1 MQNVQ
6 GFLLINLYAFLLIV
20 STCVIFFE
28 KKHLK
33 QIEGAT
39 YSKFLIANLFVSL
52 TGLILGL
59 LVSNTIYANEFLIS
73 IANKCYLISLF
84 FWVYYFTFYTVYV
97 ALKNKNKI
105 DKFIPIFKCIK
116 YLSIILIILLPVTV
130 VMDKINSK
138 VNGYAIMY
146 TYLVCGIGIIIQ
158 IICLIANYKNL
169 KNKKFIP
176 IYLLIFLGGVIFS
189 LQVMDPSLNYLINP
203 TLIFIAF
210 IMYHTIENPDIKML
224 SEIYKNKELV
234 EQTYVDKS
242 NFLFEMTQEV
252 RSPLMNLSN
261 LCKSIKDEDDIDTI
275 KEKLKLI
282 NNRVR
287 ELDFVV
293 KDVLDVSSL
302 DIQKIKFI
310 RNKYN
315 LKTIYEDVINKVK
328 SSMPDNIEFRTK
340 LKDNIPYLEGDYI
353 KLKQVLLSLLLN
365 SVKKTKEGFIEF
377 KIDTIERYDVCRLIF
392 TITDSGTGMS
402 IDKINEILST
412 TSEFDSKDV
421 EDLEKSD
428 FNIKLCQKIAK
439 AAGGNLL
446 IKSNP
451 GKGTEIILT
460 IDQAI
465 YNPSSKESIID
476 KYESAIVNKRVLIIS
491 QDKEINSIIKKKLQ
505 EENITTSI
513 ILNGNDGIDKIKSK
527 KTYDYV
533 IIQDEMNGINGYN
546 TMKEITKIN
555 KKIPLIL
562 LMEKNKENIK
572 DHYIDD
578 GFKDYIIKENVIE
591 DLNRIIKK
599 Y

>member
-1 MQNVQ
+1 MISICFSISCLAFITIIASFYFSKSRLKNVDNKIFTILVITNII
-6 GFLLINLYAFLLIV
+6 GIILDVGGFVSFKMFGTENILNVFISKIYLIYYLTYTFCLMLYVYNVSFSNFFKIVKKLVLAFILVCFIIFLLPTSVRFEDSIAYSYGPSVNLGYVFAFIFMIFMMVCMFIRIKKIKSKVYLPLLVFILL
-20 STCVIFFE
+20 T
-28 KKHLK
+28 
-33 QIEGAT
+33 
-39 YSKFLIANLFVSL
+39 FVSL
-52 TGLILGL
+52 IVQKMYPEITL
-59 LVSNTIYANEFLIS
+59 LLLSNSVVTTLM
-73 IANKCYLISLF
+73 
-84 FWVYYFTFYTVYV
+84 YF
-97 ALKNKNKI
+97 
-105 DKFIPIFKCIK
+105 
-116 YLSIILIILLPVTV
+116 
-130 VMDKINSK
+130 
-138 VNGYAIMY
+138 
-146 TYLVCGIGIIIQ
+146 
-158 IICLIANYKNL
+158 
-169 KNKKFIP
+169 
-176 IYLLIFLGGVIFS
+176 
-189 LQVMDPSLNYLINP
+189 
-203 TLIFIAF
+203 
-210 IMYHTIENPDIKML
+210 TIENPDIKML

-293 KDVLDVSSL
+293 NDVLNVSSL
-302 DIQKIKFI
+302 DVQKVKFI
-310 RNKYN
+310 RNKYS
-315 LKTIYEDVINKVK
+315 LKNIYEDLVNKVNF
-328 SSMPDNIEFRTK
+328 SISNSVEFRSK
-340 LKDNIPYLEGDYI
+340 IPENIPFLEGDSI

-377 KIDTIERYDVCRLIF
+377 RVDTIEKYDVCRLIF

-412 TSEFDSKDV
+412 TSEFDSNDIK
-421 EDLEKSD
+421 ELEKSD

-491 QDKEINSIIKKKLQ
+491 QDKEINNIIKKRLQ

-527 KTYDYV
+527 KTYDY
-533 IIQDEMNGINGYN
+533 IIIEDEMNGINGYN
-546 TMKEITKIN
+546 TMKEINKIN
-555 KKIPLIL
+555 SKLPLIVL
-562 LMEKNKENIK
+562 LKENKENIK

>member
-20 STCVIFFE
+20 STCIIFFE

-33 QIEGAT
+33 QIEGVT

-59 LVSNTIYANEFLIS
+59 LVSNIIYANELIIS
-73 IANKCYLISLF
+73 ISNKCYLLSLF

-105 DKFIPIFKCIK
+105 NKYISIFKFIK
-116 YLSIILIILLPVTV
+116 YLSIILIIILPVRV
-130 VMDKINSK
+130 VMNDITSEAT
-138 VNGYAIMY
+138 GYAIMY
-146 TYLVCGIGIIIQ
+146 TYLVCGIGILIQ
-158 IICLIANYKNL
+158 LFCLVINYKNL

-176 IYLLIFLGGVIFS
+176 IYLLIFLGGAIFS

-252 RSPLMNLSN
+252 RSPLMNLNN
-261 LCKSIKDEDDIDTI
+261 LCKSLKDTDDIDTM
-275 KEKLKLI
+275 KSKLKLI
-282 NNRVR
+282 NNSVR

-293 KDVLDVSSL
+293 NDVLDVSSL
-302 DIQKIKFI
+302 DMQKVKFI

-315 LKTIYEDVINKVK
+315 LKTVYDDIINKIK
-328 SSMPDNIEFRTK
+328 NDIPDNIEFRPQIK
-340 LKDNIPYLEGDYI
+340 ANIPYLEGDYI

-392 TITDSGTGMS
+392 TIKDSGAGLS

-421 EDLEKSD
+421 EALEKSD

-446 IKSNP
+446 IKSTL

-460 IDQAI
+460 IDQKI
-465 YNPSSKESIID
+465 YDPASKESIID
-476 KYESAIVNKRVLIIS
+476 KYESEIPTKRVLIIS
-491 QDKEINSIIKKKLQ
+491 QDKEINNVIKKKLQ
-505 EENITTSI
+505 EENISSSI
-513 ILNGNDGIDKIKSK
+513 ILYGQDGIDKIKSK
-527 KTYDYV
+527 KIYDY
-533 IIQDEMNGINGYN
+533 IIIEDEMNGINGYN
-546 TMKEITKIN
+546 TMKEIKKLN
-555 KKIPLIL
+555 NKIPLIL
-562 LMEKNKENIK
+562 IIDKNKENIV
-572 DHYIDD
+572 DHYIED
-578 GFKDYIIKENVIE
+578 GFTDYVIKENIK
-591 DLNRIIKK
+591 DDINIIINI